1 MTAKRNFWSVGG
13 KLCCLCIVLVPFAF
27 AGPVKA
33 KRTLTILPTGVAA
46 ISINDSGVVTGW
58 EDSGLG
64 FLRTPDGTITTF
76 KAVDNAHSTQ
86 PQWINSSGV
95 ITGYYWDNNDVIRGF
110 VRDAA
115 GAITTFDAP
124 GATGAK
130 NSGTFPSSINAQ
142 GVVTG
147 SCSDCQTGNGW
158 VRAVDG
164 TITSFDVPGAGAWGT
179 TPTGVNDKGEI
190 VGSYRQPAD
199 GLDRAHGFF
208 RSADGNITTFDE
220 PESHQITTA
229 DAVNNKGAI
238 TGSFSDA
245 NSAWRGYIRQPDGTF
260 TTFDADM
267 EGAAINAKGTIAG
280 SARLAQ
286 PKTKGFV
293 RYPSGKTIRISGP
306 SANGGGTHATS
317 INKDGVVVGYSETR
331 PDHQFWY
338 VHTGFIWTP

>member
-1 MTAKRNFWSVGG
+1 MPAKRNFWSVGG

-58 EDSGLG
+58 EDTRPPLG
-64 FLRTPDGTITTF
+64 FVRTPDGTITTF

-115 GAITTFDAP
+115 GTVTTFDAP
-124 GATGAK
+124 GARGDK
-130 NSGTFPSSINAQ
+130 NAGTLPCCINAQ
-142 GVVTG
+142 GAVIG
-147 SCSDCQTGNGW
+147 FCSSCQTGIGGW
-158 VRAVDG
+158 VRAADG
-164 TITSFDVPGAGAWGT
+164 TFTSIDVPGAYQTKPLGI
-179 TPTGVNDKGEI
+179 NDKGEI
-190 VGSYRQPAD
+190 VGFYSDSEGR
-199 GLDRAHGFF
+199 LDRTHGFF
-208 RSADGNITTFDE
+208 RSADGKFTTFDE
-220 PESHQITTA
+220 PESYEITIA

-238 TGSFSDA
+238 TGKFSTA
-245 NSAWRGYIRQPDGTF
+245 NYAWRGYIRQPDGTF

-280 SARLAQ
+280 AARLAQ

-293 RYPSGKTIRISGP
+293 RYPRGKTIKISGP
-306 SANGGGTHATS
+306 STGGGGTFATS
-317 INKDGVVVGYSETR
+317 INKDGVVVGYFTTR
-331 PDHQFWY
+331 PY
-338 VHTGFIWTP
+338 TSTGFIWTP

>member
-13 KLCCLCIVLVPFAF
+13 KLGCLCIVLVPFAF

-115 GAITTFDAP
+115 GTVTTFDAP
-124 GATGAK
+124 GARGDK
-130 NSGTFPSSINAQ
+130 NAGTLPCCINAQ
-142 GVVTG
+142 GAVIG
-147 SCSDCQTGNGW
+147 FCSSCQTGIGGW
-158 VRAVDG
+158 VRAADG
-164 TITSFDVPGAGAWGT
+164 TFTSIDVPGAYQTKPFGI
-179 TPTGVNDKGEI
+179 NDKGEI
-190 VGSYRQPAD
+190 VGSYND
-199 GLDRAHGFF
+199 SEGGLDHTHGFF
-208 RSADGNITTFDE
+208 RSADGKITTFDA
-220 PESHQITTA
+220 PDSGQITTA
-229 DAVNNKGAI
+229 DAVNNKGVI
-238 TGSFSDA
+238 VGYYSGP
-245 NSAWRGYIRQPDGTF
+245 NNGWHGYIRQPDGTF

-280 SARLAQ
+280 SAKFAQ
-286 PKTKGFV
+286 PRVKGFV
-293 RYPSGKTIRISGP
+293 RYPRGKTIKISGP
-306 SANGGGTHATS
+306 STGGAATFATS
-317 INKDGVVVGYSETR
+317 INKDGVVVGYFTTR
-331 PDHQFWY
+331 PDHQFWS